1 MGCFIRKQKHQRR
14 TQSAKVKP
22 VARREETCRLPSCP
36 EQRRLV
42 TFALEQQNPKQQDS
56 LSYDR
61 YDDYKSAKNL
71 REFLEAGGS
80 LGDFHHDLKKGF
92 LCLVGN
98 AAAVLSAHAAT
109 VTRSMLLS
117 CSSHD
122 RSPRA
127 RARAKLRR
135 ARDACF

>member
-14 TQSAKVKP
+14 TQSAKVKSD
-22 VARREETCRLPSCP
+22 ARRGETVFLPLCP
-36 EQRRLV
+36 EQRRLL
-42 TFALEQQNPKQQDS
+42 TIALKQQNPKQQDS

-71 REFLEAGGS
+71 HEFLDAGGS
-80 LGDFHHDLKKGF
+80 LKDFRHDLKKGF

-98 AAAVLSAHAAT
+98 AAVVLSDAAT

-127 RARAKLRR
+127 RARAKL